1 MDAFTKFFDAFS
13 AVMATPALLLGIVAS
28 IGLIALKRPFV
39 RVVSGFVKTAVGVLI
54 LQTGAG
60 QIVGAFRPIIVGM
73 KDVLG
78 IEGVIIDPYTTYP
91 AVQAAAEA
99 QIPELLS
106 WIGYTMVLAFA
117 FNILLVALRK
127 ITKIRA
133 LFLTGHIMFLQSALM
148 TWLVWYFFGLGQW
161 PTIFISA
168 VLVGLYWSIGATL
181 NIKPTELLTD
191 GAGFTVAHQQH
202 LMNWVAWKI
211 APLFGD
217 PKDSIDDLE
226 FPGWLS
232 VFTQDNV
239 VTVPLIMLVFFTP
252 ILVWLGPQ
260 ALGFESFTFK
270 WFLAVLILELK
281 FGVFVTIILTG
292 VRMFVAELAVSFNG
306 ISEKLLPG
314 AVVGVDGMAVAPY
327 SPNSVIGGFV
337 FAALGEALG
346 VIILIL
352 TKSPILIIP
361 GFVPV
366 FFDAVITAVFANKFG
381 GYKAVM
387 IISFIV
393 GLIHVFG
400 SAWAASMSGLV
411 GGWQGNSD
419 FATVWPAMMT
429 VMKLL
434 SPLR

>member
-1 MDAFTKFFDAFS
+1 MFDTLFSNFS
-13 AVMATPALLLGIVAS
+13 AFMGQPALLLGVVAAV
-28 IGLIALKRPFV
+28 GLIALKRPFT
-39 RVVSGFVKTAVGVLI
+39 RILSGFVKTAVGVLI

-60 QIVGAFRPIIVGM
+60 QIVGTFRPIIVGM

-127 ITKIRA
+127 ITRIRA

-148 TWLVWYFFGLGQW
+148 TWLVWYFFGLPQW
-161 PTIFISA
+161 PTIGISA

-181 NIKPTELLTD
+181 NIKPTEVVTG

-202 LMNWVAWKI
+202 FLNWVASKVS
-211 APLFGD
+211 PFLGD
-217 PKDSIDDLE
+217 PEAEDIDKLKL
-226 FPGWLS
+226 PGWLN
-232 VFTQDNV
+232 VFSDNV
-239 VTVPLIMLVFFTP
+239 VAVPLIMVLFFTP
-252 ILVWLGPQ
+252 ILLWMGPQ
-260 ALGFESFTFK
+260 ALGHESFTFK
-270 WFLAVLILELK
+270 WFISMLLLELN

-314 AVVGVDGMAVAPY
+314 AVIGVDGMAVAPY
-327 SPNSVIGGFV
+327 SPNSVIAGFV
-337 FAALGEALG
+337 VCALGEALG
-346 VIILIL
+346 MIILIL
-352 TKSPILIIP
+352 VKAPILIIP

-366 FFDAVITAVFANKFG
+366 FFDAAITAVFANKFG
-381 GYKAVM
+381 GWKAVV
-387 IISFIV
+387 IVSFVV

-429 VMKLL
+429 VMKAV
-434 SPLR
+434 SPIR